1 MQLKYLFKIVVS
13 LLVGNLLFLL
23 SLPSVGQSNL
33 LVFQTDF
40 GTKDGAVATMKGV
53 AMGVSPDL
61 KLFDLTHEIP
71 AYDIWEAAYRLV
83 QTASY
88 WPKGT
93 VFVSVVDPGVGTD
106 RKSVVLLT
114 KSGHYFVTPDNGTL
128 TLVAEQLGIK
138 EVREINEVTNRRQNS
153 EASYT
158 FHGRDVYSYTAAK
171 LASGAMPFSET
182 GPKLPDQIVAIP
194 YQKPTRKGNTLLGN
208 IPILDVQ
215 YGNVWSNIDKQ
226 LFEQLKPAVGDTF
239 KIVVLFKNKPIYSG
253 KARYAN
259 TFGEVKKGENLV
271 YLNSLLNV
279 SIAINQDNFAAKYK
293 IGSGS
298 NWSIEISKAAS
309 SY

>member
-1 MQLKYLFKIVVS
+1 MQLKYLFKIAVS

-23 SLPSVGQSNL
+23 SLPSAAQSNL

-128 TLVAEQLGIK
+128 TLVAEQLGIQ

-158 FHGRDVYSYTAAK
+158 FHGRDVYSFTAAK
-171 LASGAMPFSET
+171 LASGKMTFSET
-182 GPKLPDQIVAIP
+182 GPKLPDQVVAIP
-194 YQKPTRKGNTLLGN
+194 YQKPTRTGNTILGN
-208 IPILDVQ
+208 VPILDIQ

-226 LFEQLKPAVGDTF
+226 LFEQLKPTAGDTF
-239 KIVVLFKNKPIYSG
+239 KIVVLFKNKPVYTC

-279 SIAINQDNFAAKYK
+279 SVAINQGNFAAKYK

-298 NWSIEISKAAS
+298 DWSIEISKAAS

>member
-1 MQLKYLFKIVVS
+1 MQSKNRSTI
-13 LLVGNLLFLL
+13 LLVTGLLFLVRITVL
-23 SLPSVGQSNL
+23 AQSNL
-33 LVFQTDF
+33 VVYQSDF

-53 AMGVSPDL
+53 AMGVSPNL

-114 KSGHYFVTPDNGTL
+114 KSEHYFVTPDNGTL
-128 TLVAEQLGIK
+128 TLVAEQLGIQ
-138 EVREINEVTNRRQNS
+138 EVREINEAVNRRQNS

-158 FHGRDVYSYTAAK
+158 FHGRDVYSFTAAR
-171 LASGAMPFSET
+171 LASGTLNFSET
-182 GPKLPDQIVAIP
+182 GQKLPDQVVSIS
-194 YQKPTRKGNTLLGN
+194 YQKATRRENTLLGN
-208 IPILDVQ
+208 VPILDVQ

-226 LFEQLKPAVGDTF
+226 LFEQFKPTAGDTF
-239 KIVVLFKNKPIYSG
+239 KIVILHKNKPMYSG

-259 TFGEVKKGENLV
+259 TFGEVKKGENLL
-271 YLNSLLNV
+271 YLNSLMNV
-279 SIAINQDNFAAKYK
+279 SLAINQGNFAKKYK

-298 NWSIEISKAAS
+298 EWSIEISKAAS

>member
-1 MQLKYLFKIVVS
+1 MQSKNRSTI
-13 LLVGNLLFLL
+13 LLVSYLLLL
-23 SLPSVGQSNL
+23 VRLTSTAQSNL
-33 LVFQTDF
+33 VVYQTDF
-40 GTKDGAVATMKGV
+40 GTKDGAVSTMKGV
-53 AMGVSPDL
+53 AMGVSPNL

-71 AYDIWEAAYRLV
+71 AYDIWEAACRLV

-128 TLVAEQLGIK
+128 TLVAEQLGIQ
-138 EVREINEVTNRRQNS
+138 ELREINEAVNRRQNS

-171 LASGAMPFSET
+171 LASGTMNFSET
-182 GPKLPDQIVAIP
+182 GQKLPDQVVAIS
-194 YQKPTRKGNTLLGN
+194 YQKATRKENTLLGN
-208 IPILDVQ
+208 VPILDVQ

-226 LFEQLKPAVGDTF
+226 LFEQLKPTTGDTF
-239 KIVVLFKNKPIYSG
+239 KIVILHKNKPIYSG

-259 TFGEVKKGENLV
+259 TFGDVKKGENLV

-279 SIAINQDNFAAKYK
+279 SLAINQGNFAKKYK

-298 NWSIEISKAAS
+298 EWSIEISKAAS

>member
-1 MQLKYLFKIVVS
+1 MQPKNRSSV
-13 LLVGNLLFLL
+13 LLATGFLL
-23 SLPSVGQSNL
+23 LLRITSVAQRNL
-33 LVFQTDF
+33 VVYQTDF

-61 KLFDLTHEIP
+61 KLFDLTHDIP
-71 AYDIWEAAYRLV
+71 AYNIWEAAYRLV

-128 TLVAEQLGIK
+128 TLVAEQLGIQ
-138 EVREINEVTNRRQNS
+138 EVREINEATNRRQNS

-158 FHGRDVYSYTAAK
+158 FHGRDVYSFTAAR
-171 LASGAMPFSET
+171 LASGTMNFSET
-182 GPKLPDQIVAIP
+182 GQKLPDQVVAIS
-194 YQKPTRKGNTLLGN
+194 YQKATRKGNTVLGN
-208 IPILDVQ
+208 VPILDVQ

-226 LFEQLKPAVGDTF
+226 LFEQLKPAAGDIF
-239 KIVVLFKNKPIYSG
+239 NIVIRHKNIPIYSG

-259 TFGEVKKGENLV
+259 TFGEVKKRENLL

-279 SIAINQDNFAAKYK
+279 SLAINQGNFAEKYK

-298 NWSIEISKAAS
+298 EWSIEISKVAS
-309 SY
+309 SH